1 MLPFTSITSIKRNK
15 SIAIKKGKEVL
26 ADRSYWKTESNAYRY
41 IEPRPGNGP
50 VRRPQEKHA
59 GSSGVKGRGRF
70 VKNGGK
76 QYGYQPCQYI
86 LFLLNE
92 GLWLTVNQG
101 FASSKMMIG
110 KVAGTLGL

>member
-1 MLPFTSITSIKRNK
+1 MSITSIKRNK

-41 IEPRPGNGP
+41 MERRPGNGP
-50 VRRPQEKHA
+50 VRRSQEKHA
-59 GSSGVKGRGRF
+59 GGSGVKGRGRF
-70 VKNGGK
+70 VKNGGEK
-76 QYGYQPCQYI
+76 QYGYQPYQYI

-101 FASSKMMIG
+101 SASGKMTIG
-110 KVAGTLGL
+110 KVAATLGL